1 MPARG
6 RTGGTA
12 KPGDPGWPLGWLP
25 RQTVFFPDE
34 VSSDSFANVGSDPEC
49 VWLSQVWKGLVPML
63 DGRGPG
69 PRKPHQA
76 RHNPGRGAGDGQWG
90 QGGGGHGRTHGPVEK
105 APMHT
110 PGPER
115 FGAGCAPLCPLGRD
129 RQASLRL
136 AACFLDDSTSCVL
149 PVRQE
154 TAPA

>member
-1 MPARG
+1 MG
-6 RTGGTA
+6 RQSQGTRVGLWA
-12 KPGDPGWPLGWLP
+12 GFHVRLCSSLMKSVATPLQMWGVTPNVCGSLKCGRDWYLCWMAEALAQENLI
-25 RQTVFFPDE
+25 RPD
-34 VSSDSFANVGSDPEC
+34 
-49 VWLSQVWKGLVPML
+49 
-63 DGRGPG
+63 
-69 PRKPHQA
+69 
-76 RHNPGRGAGDGQWG
+76 NPGRGAGDGQWG

>member
-1 MPARG
+1 MG
-6 RTGGTA
+6 RQSQGTRVGLWA
-12 KPGDPGWPLGWLP
+12 GFHVRLCSSLMKSVATPLQMWG
-25 RQTVFFPDE
+25 
-34 VSSDSFANVGSDPEC
+34 DPEC